1 MKRIFQ
7 VLTVVI
13 ALLSIVQTVTS
24 SHQAQA
30 QDKGK
35 SRGGDGPVSPN
46 I

>member
-1 MKRIFQ
+1 MKRVFQ
-7 VLTVVI
+7 ILTIVI

-24 SHQAQA
+24 HSQAQA

-35 SRGGDGPVSPN
+35 SREGGPVSPN